1 MSTNN
6 NQNNQTINFT
16 KMHGLGN
23 DYIYIYAQPN
33 SIPNLTDFIIRAS
46 DRHFGVGSDGV
57 IFITPSEVADFTMH
71 MYNADGTQAEMCGN
85 GIRCVGKYVY
95 DKGYTNKQTITVET
109 LAGIKTLELTV
120 DNNLVSSARVNMG
133 NPILEPNLI
142 PVVAQTTPVLNLPIQ
157 ILDRTFNFT
166 CVSMGNPHCVAVIN
180 QPVKEFELEKYGP
193 VTETDVHFPRK
204 VNAEFVNVINRN
216 NVDMRVW
223 ERGAGETWACGTGA
237 CAVAVACIL
246 NNLVERNVNIHLLGG
261 DLNIFWD
268 QATNNVYMTGPATT
282 VFEGQLKR
290 S

>member
-216 NVDMRVW
+216 NVDMRV
-223 ERGAGETWACGTGA
+223 
-237 CAVAVACIL
+237 
-246 NNLVERNVNIHLLGG
+246 
-261 DLNIFWD
+261 
-268 QATNNVYMTGPATT
+268 
-282 VFEGQLKR
+282 
-290 S
+290 